1 MRPFWSL
8 LESHAKFL
16 KVQSALSR
24 FGRVLWLVYV
34 FLARFSRHSLGRIAW
49 WAKRTSAGKATCG
62 TASLQSNCPNQDRLQ
77 LTCLF
82 PSRVSVSRT
91 IKPILETGC
100 CAKQRPPDFFSQK
113 VTLFSVTGIKWIIYS
128 PLWVICVLL
137 YECFTGKYT
146 TRKIHKNYIRD
157 PSGLFFII
165 SHVSLSMT

>member
-8 LESHAKFL
+8 LESHAKLL

-34 FLARFSRHSLGRIAW
+34 FFARFSRHSLGRIAW

-146 TRKIHKNYIRD
+146 PRKIHKNYIRD
-157 PSGLFFII
+157 PSGLFSII